1 MSLSVDVI
9 DKITCS
15 PSLEDDMAI
24 KTFNSIAD
32 EDDILQIYLKEI
44 ARVKLLKSQEEK
56 VLGRQIREEKSE
68 IARADTTMHFGN
80 SVS

>member
-24 KTFNSIAD
+24 TTFNSIAD
-32 EDDILQIYLKEI
+32 EDDMLQIYLKEI
-44 ARVKLLKSQEEK
+44 ARVKLLGNFLSMHKLHSLFPISSK
-56 VLGRQIREEKSE
+56 VCLVFDI
-68 IARADTTMHFGN
+68 
-80 SVS
+80 